1 MMPNHQSFY
10 QTNVSHTVPSSMYT
24 LYFDLEFFFEFF
36 LKKKAPLP
44 TWYPRMPFYD
54 PSNFKFPMMCIMI
67 ANVGTLCKS
76 GLLAASGVVKRSV
89 SEGIDNPSMAATV
102 SIQTV

>member
-1 MMPNHQSFY
+1 
-10 QTNVSHTVPSSMYT
+10 
-24 LYFDLEFFFEFF
+24 
-36 LKKKAPLP
+36 
-44 TWYPRMPFYD
+44 
-54 PSNFKFPMMCIMI
+54 MCIMI